1 MSIEKITEKVKEAK
15 SILSE
20 MNDLSL
26 AIKKREDELKEELK
40 NDKEKLALLK
50 SQFDTT
56 NADIY
61 ELGKEYFKETTN
73 KNLVGGYKVQERK
86 KIEYDETKA
95 LTWAKEKDMF
105 LSLDKK
111 SFEKAVEGLNLDF
124 VTISKEPSLAIPKEI
139 IID

>member
-1 MSIEKITEKVKEAK
+1 MSIEKITEKAKEAK
-15 SILSE
+15 SILRE
-20 MNDLSL
+20 MNELSS
-26 AIKKREDELKEELK
+26 AIKKREDELQEELK

-56 NADIY
+56 NAEIC
-61 ELGKEYFKETTN
+61 ELGKAYFKETTN

-95 LTWAKEKDMF
+95 LAWAKEKDMF

-111 SFEKAVEGLNLDF
+111 SFEKAVEGLSLDF
-124 VTISKEPSLAIPKEI
+124 VTISKEPSLAVPKEI
-139 IID
+139 VID